1 MSFKKTT
8 LGAALVAVL
17 SSVPVY
23 AWSDD
28 DLQAQMNAQQASMLK
43 IQNAFD
49 QMQSE
54 LDAQNGRIDELKY
67 EIAKLQKEVSDLR
80 SGRVQP
86 SENDDQ
92 GTVNEASGVEKGNA
106 QPSKDGGGSAP
117 ALVTDSKGNALKAA
131 DDNAKKMYAEAY
143 QTVVKNRLGES
154 VPAFKKY
161 IEKYPDNE
169 LTPNA
174 WYWMGQVQFKQK
186 KNEDARLSFLNAAS
200 YRNTAK
206 RADSLY
212 KLGLIHKQAK
222 ELDKAKRYFS
232 LVIKDHADS
241 ASAALAQKQL
251 DELK

>member
-1 MSFKKTT
+1 
-8 LGAALVAVL
+8 
-17 SSVPVY
+17 
-23 AWSDD
+23 
-28 DLQAQMNAQQASMLK
+28 
-43 IQNAFD
+43 
-49 QMQSE
+49 
-54 LDAQNGRIDELKY
+54 
-67 EIAKLQKEVSDLR
+67 
-80 SGRVQP
+80 
-86 SENDDQ
+86 
-92 GTVNEASGVEKGNA
+92 
-106 QPSKDGGGSAP
+106 
-117 ALVTDSKGNALKAA
+117 
-131 DDNAKKMYAEAY
+131 MYAEAY